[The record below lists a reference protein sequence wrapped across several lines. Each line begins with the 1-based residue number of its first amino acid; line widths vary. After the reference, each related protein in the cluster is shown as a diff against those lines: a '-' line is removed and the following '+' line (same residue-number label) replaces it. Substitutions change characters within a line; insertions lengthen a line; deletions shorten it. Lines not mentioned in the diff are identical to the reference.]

1 MKQTSGENDPMRDMT
16 AEESVCGRYLPEGA
30 AVNRNLPIQVAALC
44 DTTGSLPP
52 LWFRYMDADGW
63 VRKVEIDSVLSG
75 KTIHY
80 AGIRIEQY
88 ICASLIGG
96 RRRTY
101 ELRYSVESHRWYF
114 FRMKD

>member
-1 MKQTSGENDPMRDMT
+1 M
-16 AEESVCGRYLPEGA
+16 
-30 AVNRNLPIQVAALC
+30 
-44 DTTGSLPP
+44 
-52 LWFRYMDADGW
+52 
-63 VRKVEIDSVLSG
+63 EIDSVLSG